1 MLCIIHLITEN
12 FHPLTNIY
20 PLPPPT
26 PTQELGNHSFPLFFS
41 EFFKNSSY
49 WWDHTVLS
57 FFIWLISLSIMSR
70 LIHDV
75 AKGGCPSFLW
85 IIIYNIF
92 FIYLPHSSSFLILA
106 IVSSAAMNM
115 GVEIS
120 LQDTDF
126 IPFRYTQ
133 KWDC

>member
-1 MLCIIHLITEN
+1 
-12 FHPLTNIY
+12 
-20 PLPPPT
+20 
-26 PTQELGNHSFPLFFS
+26 
-41 EFFKNSSY
+41 
-49 WWDHTVLS
+49 
-57 FFIWLISLSIMSR
+57 MSR

-75 AKGGCPSFLW
+75 AKGGFPSFLW

-92 FIYLPHSSSFLILA
+92 FIYLQHSSRFLILA
-106 IVSSAAMNM
+106 IVSRAAMNM

-120 LQDTDF
+120 LQDIDF